1 MDFDPGKALRAVYL
15 DEFGKIVDF
24 LAAQCAALG
33 HAQSLDQ
40 RSGGKELEAGT
51 CNAGGNVPESEVKA
65 RVGLVHSV
73 VAHGLFPC
81 QAGKGQRQINIHGV
95 MEHAGHETFGHAHD
109 LIFIHKAHFDVDL
122 GELGLAVGA
131 QVLVTEA
138 AGHLVI
144 AIHAAHHEHLLE
156 LLGRLRQG
164 IELALIEAAGHKEV
178 ARSFRRGLGQN
189 AVAQA
194 QVIGHARTAQVK
206 VTPGQA
212 QVFTR
217 VAAVFHGKGRSFG
230 GVQQLPV
237 QHHHFDF
244 SGGQI
249 GVAHAFGAG
258 AHPASD
264 RQYIFTAQHMS
275 VAMRFRGDFRAE
287 HHLGKSVAIPQ
298 IHENQ
303 SSMVAA
309 VLHPAHEA
317 DFAAVIGQTEGAAI
331 VAALPVAKGLY
342 IAGVFLLDVCL
353 RFLIVHHLI
362 AVAHVLLSL
371 GEVRKRESYALSAP
385 AASARDTARCSPF
398 SMFLTAT
405 VPAASSSGP
414 RIRAKRARD
423 LSA

>member
-1 MDFDPGKALRAVYL
+1 
-15 DEFGKIVDF
+15 
-24 LAAQCAALG
+24 
-33 HAQSLDQ
+33 
-40 RSGGKELEAGT
+40 
-51 CNAGGNVPESEVKA
+51 
-65 RVGLVHSV
+65 
-73 VAHGLFPC
+73 
-81 QAGKGQRQINIHGV
+81 
-95 MEHAGHETFGHAHD
+95 
-109 LIFIHKAHFDVDL
+109 
-122 GELGLAVGA
+122 
-131 QVLVTEA
+131 
-138 AGHLVI
+138 
-144 AIHAAHHEHLLE
+144 
-156 LLGRLRQG
+156 
-164 IELALIEAAGHKEV
+164 
-178 ARSFRRGLGQN
+178 
-189 AVAQA
+189 
-194 QVIGHARTAQVK
+194 
-206 VTPGQA
+206 
-212 QVFTR
+212 
-217 VAAVFHGKGRSFG
+217 
-230 GVQQLPV
+230 
-237 QHHHFDF
+237 
-244 SGGQI
+244 
-249 GVAHAFGAG
+249 
-258 AHPASD
+258 
-264 RQYIFTAQHMS
+264 
-275 VAMRFRGDFRAE
+275 MRFRGDFRAE